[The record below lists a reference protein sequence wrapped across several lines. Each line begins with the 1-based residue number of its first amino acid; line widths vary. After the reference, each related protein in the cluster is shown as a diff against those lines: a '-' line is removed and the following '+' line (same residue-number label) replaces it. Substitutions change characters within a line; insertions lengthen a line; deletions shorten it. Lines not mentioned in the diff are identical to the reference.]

1 MVDAVLSIG
10 LLLVVAKIAE
20 GVFARLGL
28 NSIIAYTATGV
39 LLGPVAGIVE
49 PTEESA
55 LFLGVGV
62 FVFFFL
68 IGLDEVDISGFVATI
83 RGRFFLAATVS
94 VIVPLAASLG
104 VTLTVLD
111 LPFTTALAL
120 SGVLALSSLG
130 IVAKVLADEGHL
142 KEPLGLEIFTTVI
155 IAELIALLIVGFT
168 ISETGHDDP
177 PGVGQL
183 PILLGQIIGFAV
195 VAWVLSAQIL
205 PPVIILLQRF
215 LSVPQL
221 PFGLL
226 LGGLFLMVVA
236 AHEIGLHGS
245 IGALLFGAAL
255 SGMPHRVRLDIMPG
269 LRSTTEGLFV
279 PLFFASAGLSVD
291 LSFTELSAGTIAAV
305 VAVAVLGKAAGAFAG
320 PFAARLDTPFALGM
334 GLMAKGVAEIALLL
348 VLFETGA
355 ISQALFSLL
364 VIIMFG
370 FILVTPT
377 AMSFAINRAKASDD
391 PVMPEAATPSY
402 ARYALDTITVADILD
417 TSRTYPDSD
426 LSVLSF
432 TEQWIV
438 PHQHDY
444 VVIDEGAVAGVA
456 SLTRLRFL
464 PKRTWAKARVRALM
478 RRRVPA
484 AYPDETIDDV
494 LERMTDH
501 ALSVIPVLD
510 RKSGRFL
517 GSVTSQDILGL
528 IMQGKPAAH

>member
-1 MVDAVLSIG
+1 MIDAVLSIG

-20 GVFARLGL
+20 GVFGRLGL

-39 LLGPVAGIVE
+39 LLGPVLGVVE

-55 LFLGVGV
+55 LFFSVGV

-68 IGLDEVDISGFVATI
+68 IGLDEVDISGFIATI
-83 RGRFFLAATVS
+83 RGRFFVAATVS
-94 VIVPLAASLG
+94 VMVPLLAALG
-104 VTLTVLD
+104 VTYLVLD

-177 PGVGQL
+177 PGISQL
-183 PILLGQIIGFAV
+183 PILLGQIIAFAV
-195 VAWVLSAQIL
+195 VAWVLSAQVL
-205 PPVIILLQRF
+205 PPLIILLQRF

-236 AHEIGLHGS
+236 AEEIGLHGS

-279 PLFFASAGLSVD
+279 PLFFASAGLHVD
-291 LSFTELSAGTIAAV
+291 LSFTELSAWTIAAV
-305 VAVAVLGKAAGAFAG
+305 VSVAVLGKLAGAFAG
-320 PFAARLDTPFALGM
+320 AFAARLDTPFALAT

-348 VLFETGA
+348 VLFESGA
-355 ISQALFSLL
+355 ISQAIFSLL
-364 VIIMFG
+364 VLIMFG
-370 FILVTPT
+370 FILLTPP
-377 AMSFAINRAKASDD
+377 ALSFAVNRAKASTD

-402 ARYALDTITVADILD
+402 ARYALDTITVNDILD
-417 TSRTYPDSD
+417 TSRSYPASD

-432 TEQWIV
+432 TERWLV

-444 VVIDEGAVAGVA
+444 VVIDDGEVSGIV

-464 PKRTWAKARVRALM
+464 PKRTWSRAKIRSLM
-478 RRRVPA
+478 RRRVPVA
-484 AYPDETIDDV
+484 HPDEMIDDV

-501 ALSVIPVLD
+501 ALSVIPVKE
-510 RKSGRFL
+510 RESGRFL
-517 GSVTSQDILGL
+517 GSVTSQDILSL
-528 IMQGKPAAH
+528 IMQGSVAAH